1 MDRCEICGLTVQLD
15 QIRQIDSG
23 ERLCPVCLAG
33 IRITSK
39 PESINPNHQQPIQTE
54 PLSAPGKAGCLVI
67 TLSIVVVSILGFLF
81 LVHSCD
87 GTPPTTRSH
96 WREHASESRRLPSKS
111 RRLRV
116 QSQSRKWYQGGT
128 LHNKSALEW
137 QMASAD
143 DKLATCADFVAR
155 MWEDQSFV
163 PKIQNSINSVE
174 SMKIYAEE
182 LVICLDAATERFAD
196 PEQNRRVYANQT
208 VSSMAT
214 LGMMTMRWLK

>member
-1 MDRCEICGLTVQLD
+1 M
-15 QIRQIDSG
+15 IRHD
-23 ERLCPVCLAG
+23 
-33 IRITSK
+33 
-39 PESINPNHQQPIQTE
+39 
-54 PLSAPGKAGCLVI
+54 SAPGKAGCFVK
-67 TLSIVVVSILGFLF
+67 TLSILVVSVFGFLF

-87 GTPPTTRSH
+87 ETPPNTRSYQ
-96 WREHASESRRLPSKS
+96 REHASESRRRASKS

-116 QSQSRKWYQGGT
+116 QSQSRKWYEAGT
-128 LHNKSALEW
+128 LHNKSILEW
-137 QMASAD
+137 QTASAD

-163 PKIQNSINSVE
+163 PRIQNSINSVE

-182 LVICLDAATERFAD
+182 LVEGLDAATERFAD

-214 LGMMTMRWLK
+214 LCMITMRWLK